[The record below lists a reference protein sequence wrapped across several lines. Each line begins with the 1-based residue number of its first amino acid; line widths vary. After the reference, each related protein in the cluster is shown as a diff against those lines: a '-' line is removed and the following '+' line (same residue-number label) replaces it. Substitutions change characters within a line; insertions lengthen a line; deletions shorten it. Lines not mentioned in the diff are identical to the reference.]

1 LRKITLLEAL
11 LLVGIIVSVYLTYV
25 HYYPGY
31 LACFKS
37 SIVDCSAVI
46 TSSYSVIFG
55 IPLAIYSIA
64 WFAIAFLLVRYKTLK
79 TLTEIWFLIGV
90 GGIFYSFFSM
100 YMLSKVCVYCLALDA
115 IIAIC
120 IFLLFRRKI

>member
-1 LRKITLLEAL
+1 MRKITLLEAL
-11 LLVGIIVSVYLTYV
+11 LLVGIAVSAYLAYV

-55 IPLAIYSIA
+55 IPLAVYSIA
-64 WFAIAFLLVRYKTLK
+64 WFIIAFLLVRSGKLK
-79 TLTEIWFLIGV
+79 TFTEIWFLIGI
-90 GGIFYSFFSM
+90 GGIIYSFFSM
-100 YMLSKVCVYCLALDA
+100 YMLSKICIYCLSLDVL
-115 IIAIC
+115 IVIC
-120 IFLLFRRKI
+120 IFLLFRRKY